1 MIKLVVFDLDNV
13 LIDTETI
20 DEIAKIKG
28 LESEISEITLKAM
41 QGKIPFET
49 SIRERVKKLEGIS
62 VDEINN
68 EMDKI
73 ALSNGAQETAQA
85 LKTKGYKIAII
96 TGSFDVIALKIKEK
110 INADYAFYNTLE
122 VENGKLSGEVS
133 GPLVTQNKIDVLRQL
148 VDDIGITLDEC
159 VAIGDGANDLE
170 MIKNAKIGIAYN
182 AKPILRENADFTIDE
197 KDLRKVLDIMA
208 DEELFIEEE
217 NVEEVEAQ
225 EEEFVEE
232 EEAETESEEVEEE
245 SEEEESEE
253 DESEEDESE
262 EDESEEEE
270 SEEESEEEESEEEES
285 EEEESEEEESE
296 EEESEEEESEE
307 EEVEEEKPAIDY
319 SKLNFP
325 QLLEVKR
332 ELEDELTQLKNERDQ
347 MNENTKTFRKER
359 DELNQKLK
367 DTLQIALDKRNERDE
382 INKEVRENK
391 ELRNECNEE
400 LKKVEWSSGKKEMS
414 NIQSEIKKIDQT
426 IQTKVLDIRKE
437 NELVKRISDLTKQL
451 KKIQNDEEEEKTA
464 NQLKEKSEEYHKKV
478 VELSDKAQ
486 VVHEEMIE
494 YFNNIDGIRAEA
506 DAKHQDFIN
515 SRRAATAK
523 HEEVKAK
530 LSEIRKVNKCM
541 DQAKSRNRSK
551 KPEEKSNSDM
561 KEREA
566 AEEIFQKFKD
576 GKKLT
581 TDEFLLLQKY
591 NIM

>member
-148 VDDIGITLDEC
+148 ADDIGITLDEC

-262 EDESEEEE
+262 ED
-270 SEEESEEEESEEEES
+270 
-285 EEEESEEEESE
+285 ESE

>member
-62 VDEINN
+62 VDEINK

-253 DESEEDESE
+253 
-262 EDESEEEE
+262 
-270 SEEESEEEESEEEES
+270 EESEEEESEEEES

-296 EEESEEEESEE
+296 EEESEEEESED

>member
-62 VDEINN
+62 VDEINK

-245 SEEEESEE
+245 CEEEESE
-253 DESEEDESE
+253 
-262 EDESEEEE
+262 
-270 SEEESEEEESEEEES
+270 
-285 EEEESEEEESE
+285 
-296 EEESEEEESEE
+296 
-307 EEVEEEKPAIDY
+307 
-319 SKLNFP
+319 
-325 QLLEVKR
+325 
-332 ELEDELTQLKNERDQ
+332 
-347 MNENTKTFRKER
+347 
-359 DELNQKLK
+359 
-367 DTLQIALDKRNERDE
+367 
-382 INKEVRENK
+382 
-391 ELRNECNEE
+391 
-400 LKKVEWSSGKKEMS
+400 
-414 NIQSEIKKIDQT
+414 
-426 IQTKVLDIRKE
+426 
-437 NELVKRISDLTKQL
+437 
-451 KKIQNDEEEEKTA
+451 
-464 NQLKEKSEEYHKKV
+464 
-478 VELSDKAQ
+478 
-486 VVHEEMIE
+486 
-494 YFNNIDGIRAEA
+494 
-506 DAKHQDFIN
+506 
-515 SRRAATAK
+515 
-523 HEEVKAK
+523 
-530 LSEIRKVNKCM
+530 
-541 DQAKSRNRSK
+541 
-551 KPEEKSNSDM
+551 
-561 KEREA
+561 
-566 AEEIFQKFKD
+566 
-576 GKKLT
+576 
-581 TDEFLLLQKY
+581 
-591 NIM
+591 

>member
-225 EEEFVEE
+225 EEEYVEE
-232 EEAETESEEVEEE
+232 EEAETESEEV
-245 SEEEESEE
+245 
-253 DESEEDESE
+253 
-262 EDESEEEE
+262 
-270 SEEESEEEESEEEES
+270 
-285 EEEESEEEESE
+285 EEESEEEESE